1 MVIAIDG
8 PAGSGKSTTAKAVSA
23 ALGFRHLDT
32 GAMYRAVALAVVEGG
47 IEPAAAARALE
58 FEPGPP
64 ILIGGVDHGT
74 RLRDPDVTA
83 AASGVASDPEVRT
96 HLVSIQR
103 QILGN
108 GDWVAEGRDIC
119 TVVAP
124 DAEVRVW
131 LFADELERARRRAA
145 EQGIELAEV
154 LESQR
159 QRDGND
165 TGHGRSTLSAPEG
178 AIKLDTTGL
187 TVDQVVER
195 IAELVDQ
202 ARSESG
208 S

>member
-8 PAGSGKSTTAKAVSA
+8 PAGSGKSTTAKAVA
-23 ALGFRHLDT
+23 ASLGFQHLDT
-32 GAMYRAVALAVVEGG
+32 GAMYRAVALAVVEDGL
-47 IEPAAAARALE
+47 EPAAAAKQLE

-64 ILIGGVDHGT
+64 ILIAGVDRGT

-83 AASGVASDPEVRT
+83 AASGVASDPDVRT
-96 HLVSIQR
+96 QLVALQR
-103 QILGN
+103 RILAS

-119 TVVAP
+119 SVVAP

-145 EQGIELAEV
+145 EQGLELDDV
-154 LESQR
+154 LEAQR

-178 AIKLDTTGL
+178 AIKLDTTDL
-187 TVDQVVER
+187 SVDQVVAS
-195 IAELVDQ
+195 ISQLVDQ
-202 ARSESG
+202 ARVKSG

>member
-8 PAGSGKSTTAKAVSA
+8 PAGSGKSTTAKAVAA
-23 ALGFRHLDT
+23 ALDFQHLDT
-32 GAMYRAVALAVVEGG
+32 GAMYRAVALSVVEDGL
-47 IEPAAAARALE
+47 EPAAAAKQLE

-64 ILIGGVDHGT
+64 ILIAGIDRGT

-83 AASGVASDPEVRT
+83 AASGVASDADVRT
-96 HLVSIQR
+96 QLVALQR
-103 QILGN
+103 RILAR

-119 TVVAP
+119 SVVAP

-145 EQGIELAEV
+145 EQGLELDDV
-154 LESQR
+154 LEAQR

-178 AIKLDTTGL
+178 AIKLDTTDL
-187 TVDQVVER
+187 SVDQVVAS
-195 IAELVDQ
+195 ISQLVDQ
-202 ARSESG
+202 ARVKSG

>member
-8 PAGSGKSTTAKAVSA
+8 PAGSGKSTTAKAVAA
-23 ALGFRHLDT
+23 ALGFQHLDT
-32 GAMYRAVALAVVEGG
+32 GAMYRAVALAVVEDGL
-47 IEPAAAARALE
+47 EPAAAAKQLE

-64 ILIGGVDHGT
+64 ILIAGVDRGT

-83 AASGVASDPEVRT
+83 AASGVASDPDVRT
-96 HLVSIQR
+96 QLVALQR
-103 QILGN
+103 RILAS

-119 TVVAP
+119 SVVAP

-145 EQGIELAEV
+145 EQGLELDDV
-154 LESQR
+154 LEAQR
-159 QRDGND
+159 QRDVND

-178 AIKLDTTGL
+178 AIKLDTTDL
-187 TVDQVVER
+187 SVDQVVAS
-195 IAELVDQ
+195 ISQLVDQ
-202 ARSESG
+202 ARVKSG

>member
-32 GAMYRAVALAVVEGG
+32 GAMYRAVALAVVERGL
-47 IEPAAAARALE
+47 EPAVAAQQLE

-64 ILIGGVDHGT
+64 ILIDGVDRGT
-74 RLRDPDVTA
+74 RLRAPDVSA
-83 AASGVASDPEVRT
+83 AASGVASDPEVRAQ
-96 HLVSIQR
+96 LVATQR
-103 QILGN
+103 QILAS

-119 TVVAP
+119 SVVAP

-145 EQGIELAEV
+145 EQGLELEQV
-154 LESQR
+154 LDAQR

-165 TGHGRSTLSAPEG
+165 TGHGRSTLAAPEG

-187 TVDQVVER
+187 SVEQVVSS
-195 IAELVDQ
+195 IQQLVEQ
-202 ARSESG
+202 ARSKSG